1 MVDSRRTSVGP
12 SASEAGNASL
22 AAGAAARRSGA
33 PSDAPRRHRDRFPSL
48 QELASLMVDG
58 ILRLP
63 QRYRRG
69 MFLDV
74 IT

>member
-1 MVDSRRTSVGP
+1 MPLSRQGLLP
-12 SASEAGNASL
+12 
-22 AAGAAARRSGA
+22 AAPGRRPTRPGA
-33 PSDAPRRHRDRFPSL
+33 PPARSRGRDRFPSL